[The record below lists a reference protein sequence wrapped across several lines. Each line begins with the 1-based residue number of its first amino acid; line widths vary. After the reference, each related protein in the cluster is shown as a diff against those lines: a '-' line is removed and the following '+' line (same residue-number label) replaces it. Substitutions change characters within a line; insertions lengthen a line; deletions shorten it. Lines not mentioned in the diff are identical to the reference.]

1 MPFSQNYLSNPCM
14 LITLVAGL
22 LKTYFEKIWFLVD
35 IPYNTGVRP
44 LKNEE
49 KYNCIYSVNV

>member
-1 MPFSQNYLSNPCM
+1 MGFWKQVPFSQNYLSNPCM

-49 KYNCIYSVNV
+49 K